1 MSVPVAM
8 VAIPVVVPK
17 TMMVPVVTLTLPTI
31 MIPMSIPALDTMHNA
46 AGDSLAWIPLRQGR
60 YTYRQEGSGG
70 GK

>member
-1 MSVPVAM
+1 
-8 VAIPVVVPK
+8 
-17 TMMVPVVTLTLPTI
+17 MMVPVVTLMLPTI

-60 YTYRQEGSGG
+60 YTYRQDGSGG